1 MLELIHMEIKLLSK
15 ETIFIKGKKDGVLIN
30 PSIESL
36 EKIQSRVIL
45 FTNEDLGKA
54 DLEGDKVLIS
64 GPGEYEV
71 NGIEVNGINAEN
83 SNTVYKIGIDGFRI
97 VVTGELTEALS
108 EKRVEK
114 IDAAD
119 VLVTP
124 TVLGGGQSFKT
135 VKDWSKKWGVNYLI
149 PMSETE
155 VDMKAFLD
163 AADEEGLEEVDSV
176 KLEKVDDLP
185 DGLEI
190 KLLKSWNK

>member
-1 MLELIHMEIKLLSK
+1 MEIKFLDK
-15 ETIFIKGKKDGVLIN
+15 KTVFIKGKKEGVLIN
-30 PSIESL
+30 PSVDNL
-36 EKIQSRVIL
+36 EKIAARVVL
-45 FTNEDLGKA
+45 YTNENLGKS
-54 DLEGDKVLIS
+54 DLEGEKVLVN

-71 NGIEVNGINAEN
+71 NGVEVTGINAEGGN
-83 SNTVYKIGIDGFRI
+83 AVYKIGIDGFRI
-97 VVTGELTEALS
+97 VATGELTEALS

-119 VLVTP
+119 VLITP
-124 TVLGGGQSFKT
+124 TILGSGQSFKT

-163 AADEEGLEEVDSV
+163 AADEEGLDEVDSV